1 MSSGKTSKSVVPKA
15 QADGVPPEPWFRG
28 GLRFECTGCG
38 DCCTGAPGYVW
49 VSAEEIEELAY
60 VLGLSVAAFEARYVR
75 VVENRKSLVEME
87 QGDCVFFDRGS
98 RRCRVYEHRP
108 MQCRT
113 WPFWQSNL
121 RTPAMWQAV
130 ARICPGCNRGKLYT
144 VGEILVE
151 ARRVIV

>member
-1 MSSGKTSKSVVPKA
+1 MSSRHTGNAAVPKSR
-15 QADGVPPEPWFRG
+15 ADGASPEPWFRN

-49 VSAEEIEELAY
+49 LSAEEIETLAQA
-60 VLGLSVAAFEARYVR
+60 LGLSVAAFEAQYVR
-75 VVENRKSLVEME
+75 VVEDRKSLIEVD
-87 QGDCVFFDRGS
+87 QGDCVFFDRSS
-98 RRCRVYEHRP
+98 RQCRVYAHRP

-130 ARICPGCNRGKLYT
+130 ARICPGCNRGKLHT
-144 VGEILVE
+144 MGEILVE

>member
-1 MSSGKTSKSVVPKA
+1 MPSRKLSNAAVPKA
-15 QADGVPPEPWFRG
+15 RAHADPPEPWFRE

-49 VSAEEIEELAY
+49 VSAEEIGRLAL
-60 VLGLSVAAFEARYVR
+60 VLGLSVPAFEARYVR
-75 VVENRKSLVEME
+75 VVENRKSLVEID
-87 QGDCVFFDRGS
+87 QGDCVFFDRAS
-98 RRCRVYEHRP
+98 RQCRVYEHRP

-130 ARICPGCNRGKLYT
+130 SRICPGCNRGRLFT
-144 VGEILVE
+144 LGEILAE